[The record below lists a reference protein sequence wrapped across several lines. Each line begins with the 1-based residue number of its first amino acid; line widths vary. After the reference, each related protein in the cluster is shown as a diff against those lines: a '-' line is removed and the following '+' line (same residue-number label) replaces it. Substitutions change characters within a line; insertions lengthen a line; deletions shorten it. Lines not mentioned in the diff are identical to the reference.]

1 MCNLLFS
8 FIKIAIVEKIWDPMS
23 TSQTLRLV
31 GTVRRLIIDYP
42 NLNEKSKQLQLL
54 FTAILEKIKA
64 AIDNDVFMPIFPK

>member
-1 MCNLLFS
+1 
-8 FIKIAIVEKIWDPMS
+8 MS